1 MDDLDAN
8 LAMLSPHTGN
18 ARRLFSRPYI
28 FALVL
33 TAVGI
38 TLTIGGGKLLLLGGS
53 PYYAAAGLAT
63 LASGVLVAMG
73 RRAGARLFG
82 ALLLVTLAWAI
93 AEVGFEGWSL
103 LARLAA
109 PCVLGLWFLL
119 PWTSRRLRPPSSRPV
134 SSRLTWATGGLA
146 AALLLGATG
155 HALLVTKR
163 PDPMFQAGVQSHL
176 PNATAA
182 AAIDA
187 AGGDWP
193 VWGGDAAGT
202 RFSALAQINPANA
215 DKLELAWTYHF
226 GPAPAGAP
234 ASLEVTPLK
243 IRDTLYICNDYN
255 DIVALNAETGQQRWR
270 FRAGTNVRGATYG
283 HCRGVAYHRVSETSG
298 FCAERI
304 YTNTIDARLL
314 AIDMKTGRP
323 CTTFGD
329 NGAVNLKAGMS
340 AAPDGYYYVTSAP
353 TVARGRIVLGG
364 WVYDGMMWGEPSGV
378 IRAFDAVTGELSWA
392 FDVGRPDRQG
402 APPPGETYTPSTPN
416 SWAPMSADERLGLVY
431 APLGGATLDY
441 VGAQRRPFDNAW
453 SSSVVALD
461 VETGRPRWRFQTLH
475 HDLWDYDVASQP
487 TLVDFP
493 TPQGAR
499 PALIQATKRGEVF
512 VLDRENGR
520 PLMPVTHHRV
530 PQGGMAPGERAAPTQ
545 PFSDA
550 LPSFRGVKLNERD
563 MWGITP
569 LDQLWCRIKFR
580 EARYEGTLTPPGL
593 MPNIGFPGFLGGM
606 NWGGVSID
614 RDRNLMIVN
623 TNYVGNYTQLLTRE
637 EADKLGARPVG
648 LGAEPK
654 PEGRRI
660 APQLGTPYAIRSPPF
675 LSPLFAP
682 CQAPPWGRI
691 SAVDLASGKLV
702 WSHPLGTARDSG
714 PLGLPSLLPFNIGTP
729 NLGGSVTTRGGVI
742 FIAAT
747 QDKYLRAID
756 TATGKV
762 LWRGRLP
769 QAGQATPMTYL
780 SAASGRQFVVTASGG
795 HAFLGTRPGDAI
807 YAFALPKAKK

>member
-1 MDDLDAN
+1 MDDQNPGAAVL
-8 LAMLSPHTGN
+8 PPRTGI
-18 ARRLFSRPYI
+18 ARSLFSRPYVLALI
-28 FALVL
+28 LVL
-33 TAVGI
+33 VGV
-38 TLTIGGGKLLLLGGS
+38 TLAIGGARLLLLGGS
-53 PYYAAAGLAT
+53 PYYVGAGIAT

-73 RRAGARLFG
+73 RHAGARLFG
-82 ALLLVTLAWAI
+82 AMLLVTIAWAI
-93 AEVGFEGWSL
+93 AEVGFDGWSL

-109 PCVLGLWFLL
+109 PLVLGLWFLL
-119 PWTSRRLRPPSSRPV
+119 PWTTRRLHPPSARKIGQ
-134 SSRLTWATGGLA
+134 RLAVALGSVA
-146 AALLLGATG
+146 AAILLGAIS
-155 HALLVTKR
+155 HMLLVAER
-163 PDPMFQAGVQSHL
+163 PDPMLQAGVQTVL
-176 PNATAA
+176 PQATPVVGATA
-182 AAIDA
+182 
-187 AGGDWP
+187 GDWP

-202 RFSALAQINPANA
+202 RFSSLAQITPANA
-215 DKLELAWTYHF
+215 DKLELAWTYRF

-243 IRDTLYICNDYN
+243 IGDTLYLCNDYN
-255 DIVALNAETGQQRWR
+255 DVVALDAETGQQRWR
-270 FRAGTNVRGATYG
+270 FHARTNIKGAPYG
-283 HCRGVAYHRVSETSG
+283 HCRGVAHYRVEGATG

-314 AIDMKTGRP
+314 AIDMKTGRA

-329 NGAVNLKAGMS
+329 NGVVNLKAGMS
-340 AAPDGYYYVTSAP
+340 AAPDGYYLVTSAP
-353 TVARGRIVLGG
+353 TIARGRIVLGG

-378 IRAFDAVTGELSWA
+378 IRAFDAVTGKLSWA

-416 SWAPMSADERLGLVY
+416 SWAPMSVDDRLGLVY

-453 SSSVVALD
+453 SGSVVALD
-461 VETGRPRWRFQTLH
+461 VETGRPRWRFQTVH

-487 TLVDFP
+487 TLIDLP
-493 TPQGAR
+493 TPKGVR

-512 VLDRENGR
+512 VLDRETGR
-520 PLMPVTHHRV
+520 PLMPVTERRV
-530 PQGGMAPGERAAPTQ
+530 PQGGMALGERAAPTQ

-550 LPSFRGVKLNERD
+550 MPSFRGVRLAERD
-563 MWGITP
+563 MWGVTP

-593 MPNIGFPGFLGGM
+593 TPSIGFPGFLGGM

-623 TNYVGNYTQLLTRE
+623 TNYVGNYTELLTRE
-637 EADKLGARPVG
+637 EANKRGARPVG
-648 LGAEPK
+648 MGAAPK
-654 PEGRRI
+654 PEGRMI
-660 APQLGTPYAIRSPPF
+660 GPQLGTPYAILSPPF

-691 SAVDLASGKLV
+691 SAVDLGTGKLV

-714 PLGLPSLLPFNIGTP
+714 PLGLPSLLPFKIGTP

-756 TATGKV
+756 TASGKV

-769 QAGQATPMTYL
+769 HAGQSTPMTYV
-780 SAASGRQFVVTASGG
+780 SPKSGRQFVVTASGG
-795 HAFLGTRPGDAI
+795 HAFLGTSPGDAI
-807 YAFALPKAKK
+807 YAFALPKTEK